1 MYLPG
6 YRFYPLKG
14 ARAGEYAVSVSGN
27 WRLTFRFDGED
38 AIDVNLE
45 DYHRGWTM
53 KSLRNPNRRPTHPGA
68 ILRED
73 VLPGLGITQGKLAEL
88 LGVSRLTVSQL
99 MHEHRALSPDMAM
112 RLEKLFGTSA
122 ESWLRM
128 QEAVDLWEARQ
139 QPDRFAKI
147 KRLPASAAA

>member
-1 MYLPG
+1 
-6 YRFYPLKG
+6 
-14 ARAGEYAVSVSGN
+14 
-27 WRLTFRFDGED
+27 
-38 AIDVNLE
+38 
-45 DYHRGWTM
+45 M

-73 VLPGLGITQGKLAEL
+73 VLPGLEITQGKLSEL

-99 MHEHRALSPDMAM
+99 LNEHRALSPDMAM
-112 RLEKLFGTSA
+112 RLEKLLGTSA
-122 ESWLRM
+122 ESWLHM

-139 QPDRFAKI
+139 QPDRFAGI

>member
-1 MYLPG
+1 
-6 YRFYPLKG
+6 
-14 ARAGEYAVSVSGN
+14 
-27 WRLTFRFDGED
+27 
-38 AIDVNLE
+38 
-45 DYHRGWTM
+45 M

-73 VLPGLGITQGKLAEL
+73 VLPGLGITQGRLAEL

-99 MHEHRALSPDMAM
+99 LHEHRALSPDMAM
-112 RLEKLFGTSA
+112 RLEKLIGASA

-139 QPDRFAKI
+139 QPERFATI
-147 KRLPASAAA
+147 KRLPAPAAA

>member
-1 MYLPG
+1 
-6 YRFYPLKG
+6 
-14 ARAGEYAVSVSGN
+14 
-27 WRLTFRFDGED
+27 
-38 AIDVNLE
+38 
-45 DYHRGWTM
+45 M

-68 ILRED
+68 VLRED
-73 VLPGLGITQGKLAEL
+73 VLPGLDVTQGKLAEL

-99 MHEHRALSPDMAM
+99 LHEHRALSPDMAM
-112 RLEKLFGTSA
+112 RLEKLLGTSA

-139 QPDRFAKI
+139 QPERFAAI